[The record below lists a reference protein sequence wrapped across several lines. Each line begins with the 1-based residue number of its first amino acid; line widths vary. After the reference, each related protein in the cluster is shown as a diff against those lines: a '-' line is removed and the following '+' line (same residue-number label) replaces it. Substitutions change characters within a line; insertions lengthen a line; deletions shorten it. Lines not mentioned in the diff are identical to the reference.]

1 MHDIIIATASGKE
14 VRSMLYSEYDF
25 EVGIEENSFEVK
37 VLRPEWQPVDVGSR
51 IYIPGTEYGGLYRR
65 MSTNTEEGTISV
77 GGMTWRGMM
86 QKKIISPP
94 SGQDYATDS
103 GELNAIVKARVEAAL
118 PGLFVG
124 STEDT
129 GATVSWQYDR
139 YCTLEEGLTDMLES
153 VGYRLN
159 IEYSQTD
166 KAVVVSA
173 VPIENY
179 SDDVQFSADWQ
190 LNYYMR
196 MQSDGVNH
204 LILLG
209 QGELKDRVVRHLYL
223 NKNGKIVTTQYYT
236 GVNEVAEVYDYPGA
250 EEDDLIQNG
259 KEHFKEMVNN
269 NLFEIK
275 VDQAED
281 IAIGDIVGGHD
292 YLSGLTMS
300 SPVTGKVVSWRE
312 GFQNIE
318 YQLSD
323 AIELE

>member
-1 MHDIIIATASGKE
+1 MYDVIVATSSGKE

-25 EVGIEENSFEVK
+25 DVGGEENSFEIK
-37 VLRPEWQPVDVGSR
+37 VLRPEWQPIDVGSR
-51 IYIPGTEYGGLYRR
+51 IYIPGTEYGGLYKR
-65 MSTNTEEGTISV
+65 MATNTEERTISA

-86 QKKIISPP
+86 RKKIIVPP

-103 GELNAIVKARVEAAL
+103 GEINAIVKARVEAAL

-159 IEYSQTD
+159 IEYSQTA
-166 KAVVVSA
+166 KAVIVSA
-173 VPIENY
+173 VPIQNY

-196 MQSDGVNH
+196 KQSDGVNH
-204 LILLG
+204 LICLG
-209 QGELKDRVVRHLYL
+209 SGELRDRTVIHLYADAR
-223 NKNGKIVTTQYYT
+223 GRISQTQT
-236 GVNEVAEVYDYPGA
+236 FRGINEVAEVYDNAGA
-250 EEDDLIQNG
+250 ESDALLQAG
-259 KEHFKEMVNN
+259 KAHFKELLNN
-269 NLFEIK
+269 NYFEVR
-275 VDQAED
+275 VDEAQD
-281 IAIGDIVGGHD
+281 LGIGDIVGGHD

-300 SPVTGKVVSWRE
+300 APIVSKIVYWRNGKQE
-312 GFQNIE
+312 IE

-323 AIELE
+323 NVTLE